1 MTVWRV
7 IAVGY
12 GDMPREYIGWY
23 SVYLTPKAG
32 VGGGGDW
39 LREKDKGKREKI

>member
-1 MTVWRV
+1 V
-7 IAVGY
+7 IALGY
-12 GDMPREYIGWY
+12 GDMPREHIGWVRN
-23 SVYLTPKAG
+23 SVYLTAKAG